1 MGSAPEPTDYRRPS
15 AVRLDSCVAHDR
27 MIPDVMARGW
37 GRSEEDQPGDRE
49 HARGPLPVGF
59 SPSSEEKE
67 RLRARRAIQL
77 SLARIEEQLGK
88 IRSPDRRKA
97 LEEARE
103 DLRRRLAEL

>member
-1 MGSAPEPTDYRRPS
+1 
-15 AVRLDSCVAHDR
+15 
-27 MIPDVMARGW
+27 MARGW
-37 GRSEEDQPGDRE
+37 GRNEEDQAGDKE
-49 HARGPLPVGF
+49 HARGPLPSGF

-67 RLRARRAIQL
+67 RLRARRSIEL

-103 DLRRRLAEL
+103 DLRRRLAGL